1 MRQKGIHS
9 MRNQLF
15 LSYFISRFNAPALPS
30 GLVRMGFPALIAVP
44 SFAALMALP
53 GHHEALRVSIA
64 LLVFLATAAVGWS
77 LNAHRALKARASL
90 LEQLARALLSTNR
103 DCLKLLTPDG
113 KMMHLSEV
121 AAELMELDSRTQLVG
136 ADWIGFWGGGDKKLA
151 QAALASA
158 LQGDEADFEGFC
170 PTAKGRPKW
179 WRSTLYPIKDR
190 SGRTAAILCPSRDIS
205 AETLAATAA
214 RRAEELLTDIEAH
227 IPVVFWSTSADFQ
240 TLRHVSAGFET
251 MWQLPVSAL
260 AHDPAAWQTRLLEH
274 DLRNVKDAMRRM
286 AREHTPVQYDFQLCW
301 DDGSTR
307 WIRAN
312 ASPVK
317 GKTGQVE
324 RIVSVCIDVTDEKRR
339 MDELDRL
346 AHVDNLTGLANRHAF
361 LKHLGDCTG
370 AGKPFSLLLADID
383 RFKVLNDTVGT
394 SAADSLLREIG
405 EAFKKVAQSGVFA
418 ARPSGDEFA
427 LVISDATTCIV
438 TEIFGDIGAA
448 MRRLEVTGS
457 GASSLTL
464 SAGVARFPA
473 DAGTPEALMSN
484 ADAALYMAK
493 QAGGNCLRV
502 FGREEAQVIGSFQ
515 VERELRG
522 AVSRAEFSLWYQPQ
536 FWAQSKEFAGV
547 EALIR
552 WNSPTQGIVS
562 PGVFVPLLEQSG
574 LIQEVGDWVFA
585 QSVRQIAEWKE
596 RCGVDVPAS
605 INVSARQL
613 VDPALATRFATMAGS
628 HAILPSQITL
638 EITESA
644 LVEHAG
650 RTTQVLRD
658 LKSHG
663 FRLAL
668 DDFGTGYSSLSYLT
682 RLRPD
687 VLKLDKSLADDID
700 NDPISRTVVAGI
712 VALAKALDIRIVAEG
727 VERQT
732 QLRCLEEMECDIIQG
747 FLLGRPEPADS
758 VHRRLAH
765 IAAPLI
771 TE

>member
-1 MRQKGIHS
+1 

-15 LSYFISRFNAPALPS
+15 LSYFVSRFSAPALPS
-30 GLVRMGFPALIAVP
+30 RFVRAGLPALIAAP
-44 SFAALMALP
+44 SLAAWMAF
-53 GHHEALRVSIA
+53 HRRHEALAVSIA
-64 LLVFLATAAVGWS
+64 FLVFFAIAAVGRS
-77 LNAHRALKARASL
+77 VNAHRALKARASL

-103 DCLKLLTPDG
+103 DCLKLIGPDG
-113 KMMHLSEV
+113 RMMHLSEV

-136 ADWIGFWGGGDKKLA
+136 ADWIGFWGGEDRRAA
-151 QAALASA
+151 QAAFASA
-158 LQGDEADFEGFC
+158 LRGNEADFEGYC
-170 PTAKGRPKW
+170 PTAKGRQKW
-179 WRSTLYPIKDR
+179 WRSTLYPIQDNN
-190 SGRTAAILCPSRDIS
+190 GRTAAILCPSRDIS

-240 TLRHVSAGFET
+240 TLHHVSAGFET

-260 AHDPAAWQTRLLEH
+260 TLEPTAWQTRLPAH
-274 DLRNVKDAMRRM
+274 DLQNVKEAMRRM
-286 AREHTPVQYDFQLCW
+286 ARDQTPVQYDFRLCR
-301 DDGSTR
+301 DDGSSR

-317 GKTGQVE
+317 GETGHVE
-324 RIVSVCIDVTDEKRR
+324 RIVSVCMDVTDEKRR

-346 AHVDNLTGLANRHAF
+346 AHVDDLTGLANRHAF
-361 LKHLGDCTG
+361 LKHLGHCAE

-383 RFKVLNDTVGT
+383 RFKVFNDTVGT

-405 EAFKKVAQSGVFA
+405 EAFREMAPSGVFA

-427 LVISDATTCIV
+427 LVIPDGTTRSV
-438 TEIFGDIGAA
+438 TEIFADIGAA
-448 MRRLEVTGS
+448 MSRLQAIGS

-473 DAGTPEALMSN
+473 NGGTPEALMSN

-493 QAGGNCLRV
+493 QAGRNSLRA
-502 FGREEAQVIGSFQ
+502 FGSEEARVIGSFQ

-536 FWAQSKEFAGV
+536 FWTQSKEFAGV

-552 WNSPTQGIVS
+552 WNTPTQGIVS
-562 PGVFVPLLEQSG
+562 PGVFIPILEQCG
-574 LIQEVGDWVFA
+574 LIQEVGDWIFA
-585 QSVRQIAEWKE
+585 RSVRQIAEWKE
-596 RCGVDVPAS
+596 SCGVDVLAS
-605 INVSARQL
+605 INVSAKQL
-613 VDPALATRFATMAGS
+613 VDPALPTRFATMAGR
-628 HAILPSQITL
+628 HAVLPSQITL

-644 LVEHAG
+644 LVEYAG

-687 VLKLDKSLADDID
+687 VLKLDKSLVDDID

-758 VHRRLAH
+758 VHRRLAR
-765 IAAPLI
+765 IAVPLT

>member
-1 MRQKGIHS
+1 M
-9 MRNQLF
+9 
-15 LSYFISRFNAPALPS
+15 
-30 GLVRMGFPALIAVP
+30 
-44 SFAALMALP
+44 
-53 GHHEALRVSIA
+53 
-64 LLVFLATAAVGWS
+64 
-77 LNAHRALKARASL
+77 
-90 LEQLARALLSTNR
+90 EQLARALLSTNR
-103 DCLKLLTPDG
+103 DCLKLLAPDG

-121 AAELMELDSRTQLVG
+121 AAELMELDSCTQLVG
-136 ADWIGFWGGGDKKLA
+136 VDWIGFWGDGDKKMA

-158 LQGDEADFEGFC
+158 LRGDQADFEGFC

-190 SGRTAAILCPSRDIS
+190 SGRTAAVLCPSRDVS
-205 AETLAATAA
+205 AETLAAAAA
-214 RRAEELLTDIEAH
+214 RQAEELLTDIEAH

-240 TLRHVSAGFET
+240 TLRHVSAGFEA

-260 AHDPAAWQTRLLEH
+260 AHDPTAWQTRLPQH

-286 AREHTPVQYDFQLCW
+286 AREHTPVQYDFRLCR
-301 DDGSTR
+301 DDGSSR

-346 AHVDNLTGLANRHAF
+346 AHVDDLTGLANRHAF
-361 LKHLGDCTG
+361 LKHLGRCAETG
-370 AGKPFSLLLADID
+370 APFSLLLADID
-383 RFKVLNDTVGT
+383 RFKVFNDTVGT

-405 EAFKKVAQSGVFA
+405 AAFREVAPLGAFA

-427 LVISDATTCIV
+427 LVIPDCTPCSVSELFA
-438 TEIFGDIGAA
+438 DIGTA
-448 MRRLEVTGS
+448 MSRLQVVGS
-457 GASSLTL
+457 GASRLTL
-464 SAGVARFPA
+464 SAGLAKFPA
-473 DAGTPEALMSN
+473 DGGTPETLMSN

-493 QAGGNCLRV
+493 QAGRNCLRP

-522 AVSRAEFSLWYQPQ
+522 AVSGAQFSLWYQPQ
-536 FWAQSKEFAGV
+536 FWAQSQDLAGV

-552 WNSPTQGIVS
+552 WNSPTQGVVS
-562 PGVFVPLLEQSG
+562 PGVFVPLLEQCG

-585 QSVRQIAEWKE
+585 RSVRQIAEWKE

-613 VDPALATRFATMAGS
+613 VDPALPARFAAMAGRR
-628 HAILPSQITL
+628 AVLPSQITL

-644 LVEHAG
+644 LVEQAD

-658 LKSHG
+658 LQSYG

-687 VLKLDKSLADDID
+687 VPKLDKSLVDDID
-700 NDPISRTVVAGI
+700 NDAVSRTVVAGI
-712 VALAKALDIRIVAEG
+712 VALAKTLDIRVVAEG
-727 VERQT
+727 VERET
-732 QLRCLEEMECDIIQG
+732 QLRCLQAMQCDIIQG
-747 FLLGRPEPADS
+747 FLLGRPEPADLL
-758 VHRRLAH
+758 HRRLGK
-765 IAAPLI
+765 IAVPLA